1 MVSSFAPVLAIII
14 LIEFG
19 KLVVTPLMKS
29 GILKFSCRYV
39 DDRLVLVKDD
49 QIEKILKLFNS
60 LI

>member
-14 LIEFG
+14 LKEFEKG
-19 KLVVTPLMKS
+19 VVTPLMKS
-29 GILKFSCRYV
+29 GTLKFSCRYV

-49 QIEKILKLFNS
+49 QIEKILKPFNS

>member
-14 LIEFG
+14 LKEFE
-19 KLVVTPLMKS
+19 KVVVTPLMKS
-29 GILKFSCRYV
+29 GTLKFSCRYV

-49 QIEKILKLFNS
+49 QIEKILKSFNS